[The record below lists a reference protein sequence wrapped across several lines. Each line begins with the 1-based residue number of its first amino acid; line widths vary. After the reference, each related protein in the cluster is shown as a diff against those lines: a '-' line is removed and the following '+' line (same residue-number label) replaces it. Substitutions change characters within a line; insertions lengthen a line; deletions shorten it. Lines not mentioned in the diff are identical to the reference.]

1 MSNKILIARANS
13 KNIFTEYK
21 LREGVKVEELRKQ
34 GWVIKVELKL

>member
-1 MSNKILIARANS
+1 MSNKILIARVNC